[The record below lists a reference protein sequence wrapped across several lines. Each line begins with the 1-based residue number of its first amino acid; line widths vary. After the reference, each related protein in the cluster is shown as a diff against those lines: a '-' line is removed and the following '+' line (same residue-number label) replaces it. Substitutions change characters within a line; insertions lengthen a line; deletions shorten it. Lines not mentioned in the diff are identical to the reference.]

1 MTDTSPLV
9 CICIPT
15 YNAELTIRETLA
27 SVLNQS
33 YSNLIVQLVDN
44 ASSDRTL
51 EIVEAFDDQR
61 ICIHRNASNIGAEG
75 NFNRCIQLATGKY
88 TAIYHADDLYEPQM
102 VERQVALLE
111 RAQQIGAVFT
121 EATVIDQTGAR
132 IGRLSV
138 PVPSHTERGLYDFPT
153 LFKSILKSSNFL
165 ICPSAMVRT
174 EIYLNEIRCWQGDL
188 FGSAADLDVWL
199 RISQAHS
206 IAILHQPLI
215 RYRVSTTQSTHSLI
229 RLRTERAEFFR
240 VIDRYLDTPHV
251 RDFLGDE
258 DYMHFRWLER
268 TDRVVRTANL
278 FVLERFDEATKLIGQ
293 FDFPDALRAAVSN
306 RRGLVTFFAGLYLY
320 VVSVLGMRRFGR
332 FTIRNMRR
340 YIQK

>member
-1 MTDTSPLV
+1 MTDASPLV

-15 YNAELTIRETLA
+15 YNAEHTIRETLA
-27 SVLNQS
+27 SILNQS
-33 YSNLIVQLVDN
+33 HSNLIVQLVDN
-44 ASSDRTL
+44 ASTDRTL
-51 EIVEAFDDQR
+51 EIVEAFDDKR
-61 ICIHRNASNIGAEG
+61 IHIHRNGSNIGAEG

-111 RAQQIGAVFT
+111 RAQRVGAVFT
-121 EATVIDQTGAR
+121 EATVIDQTGAP
-132 IGRLSV
+132 IGKLSV
-138 PVPSHTERGLYDFPT
+138 PVPSHLENGLYDFPT

-174 EIYLNEIRCWQGDL
+174 EIYLNEIKCWQGDL

-199 RISQAHS
+199 RISQTHS

-251 RDFLGDE
+251 RDFLNNE

-278 FVLERFDEATKLIGQ
+278 FVLERFDEAAKLISQ
-293 FDFPDALRAAVSN
+293 FNFPDALRAAVSN

-320 VVSVLGMRRFGR
+320 VVSVLGMHTFGR
-332 FTIRNMRR
+332 FTIRNLRR